1 MLTRFLHVE
10 EIEFILWPP
19 SVAVAFS
26 TILLKTEQLKAAPK
40 YPSATMVN
48 QANRRYL
55 GDIQVAVIVA
65 VTHSSTKYKS
75 QH

>member
-1 MLTRFLHVE
+1 ME
-10 EIEFILWPP
+10 EIKFILWPP
-19 SVAVAFS
+19 SVAVSFS
-26 TILLKTEQLKAAPK
+26 TIMLKTEQLKATSE
-40 YPSATMVN
+40 YPNAVIVN

-65 VTHSSTKYKS
+65 VTHSGTKYKS